1 VTTANPQAVI
11 ERAIARTK
19 RNALHQ
25 AVVGAASLVI
35 MPAMWGFTTLV
46 TVMTALNALITV
58 ILTRRLL
65 RLRGAA
71 ARALLHEPSQIKE
84 IASWPRKLPPNRMPV
99 FIDVTTNAGD
109 TCSLLV
115 DQKNAPEIADLL
127 GALHSRSPDALLSIP
142 KITVTQR

>member
-1 VTTANPQAVI
+1 VTAANPQAVI

-19 RNALHQ
+19 RNAVQQL
-25 AVVGAASLVI
+25 AIGGAWLVI
-35 MPAMWGFTTLV
+35 FPVVWGLTTFV
-46 TVMTALNALITV
+46 IVMTVINALIAV

-71 ARALLHEPSQIKE
+71 ARALLHEPSQIRE

>member
-1 VTTANPQAVI
+1 VTTPNPQAVI

-19 RNALHQ
+19 RNAVQQL
-25 AVVGAASLVI
+25 AIGGAWLVI
-35 MPAMWGFTTLV
+35 FPVVWGLTTFV
-46 TVMTALNALITV
+46 IVMTVINALIAV

-71 ARALLHEPSQIKE
+71 ARALLHEPSQIRE